1 VKIVLVGYM
10 GSGKT
15 TIGKI
20 LAKDLNIKFLDLD
33 DYIEESESI
42 SIKTIFKERG
52 EIYFR
57 KLEFHYLNE
66 ILALEHDFVLSTG
79 GGTPCYGNN
88 MKTILA
94 ATPNVCYIKV
104 SIAELVARLANQKA
118 TRPLIKNIDV
128 EELPE
133 FIGKHLFERSFYY
146 SQAFHTINADQKNP
160 TELSEEIK
168 QILV

>member
-1 VKIVLVGYM
+1 MKIVLVGYM

-33 DYIEESESI
+33 DYIEESESK
-42 SIKTIFKERG
+42 SIKTIFEERG

-57 KLEFHYLNE
+57 KLEFQYLE
-66 ILALEHDFVLSTG
+66 QILALEQDFVLSTG

-88 MKTILA
+88 MKTILEA
-94 ATPNVCYIKV
+94 SANVFYIKV
-104 SIAELVARLANQKA
+104 SIAELVDRLANQKE
-118 TRPLIKNIDV
+118 TRPLIKNINSG
-128 EELPE
+128 ELYE

-146 SQAFHTINADQKNP
+146 NQAFHTITADKKNS
-160 TELSEEIK
+160 EKLSAEI
-168 QILV
+168 QEALV

>member
-1 VKIVLVGYM
+1 M

-33 DYIEESESI
+33 DYIEKSER
-42 SIKTIFKERG
+42 KTIEAIFSVKG

-57 KLEFHYLNE
+57 KKEFEYLNE
-66 ILALEHDFVLSTG
+66 LLSSNEDFVLSTG

-88 MKTILA
+88 MNTILSA
-94 ATPNVCYIKV
+94 SPNVFYIRV
-104 SIAELVARLANQKA
+104 SITELVSRLSSQKES
-118 TRPLIKNIDV
+118 RPLIKNSSL

-146 SQAFHTINADQKNP
+146 NKAPHAIVGEGKSPKST
-160 TELSEEIK
+160 SEEIK
-168 QILV
+168 QMLV